1 MTELAVVDTGDADGP
16 PIVWLGSLGSSTA
29 MWDRQLAAFATRHR
43 CLLVDHPGHGAS
55 PPTRG
60 AHTIAGLGE
69 LVLDALDRRDV
80 DRAHFVGLSLG
91 AMVSMW
97 IAAERAERAATVA
110 LLCTTARFDSVQPWH
125 ERVATV
131 RAGGTAQVAAMIVD
145 RWLSPGYAAD
155 HPDDVAALEAMVSSI
170 DDESYVGCCQAIA
183 AMDLHPLL
191 PAISAPTL
199 VVAGSLDPATPPA
212 YAEAIAAAVP
222 GSRLEIVEAAHFAN
236 WEQPDTVNRLLADHL
251 DGSHL

>member
-1 MTELAVVDTGDADGP
+1 MTELAVVDTGDPDGP
-16 PIVWLGSLGSSTA
+16 PVVWLGSLGSSTA
-29 MWDRQLAAFATRHR
+29 MWERQLAAFATDHR

-55 PPTRG
+55 PATQGP
-60 AHTIAGLGE
+60 HTIAGLGG
-69 LVLDALDRRDV
+69 LVLDALDRRGV

-97 IAAERAERAATVA
+97 IAAEHAERVARVA
-110 LLCTTARFDSVQPWH
+110 LMCTTARFDSVQPWH

-131 RAGGTAQVAAMIVD
+131 RADGTASIAPTIVG
-145 RWLSPGYAAD
+145 RWLSPDYAAD
-155 HPDDVAALEAMVSSI
+155 HPDDVALLEAMVSSI
-170 DDESYVGCCQAIA
+170 DDESYAGCCEAIA

-191 PAISAPTL
+191 RTITAPTL

-212 YAEAIAAAVP
+212 YAEAIAAEVP
-222 GSRLEIVEAAHFAN
+222 GSSLELVEAAHFAN

-251 DGSHL
+251 DGSRP